1 MVRFKLNKSARLKAS
16 LIACAGFLVLAV
28 WGWDLPVAT
37 LLMFLLI
44 SLGGLLIILALAALS
59 AFILRKIM
67 RRRDREE
74 EG

>member
-16 LIACAGFLVLAV
+16 LIACAGFLALAV

-44 SLGGLLIILALAALS
+44 SLAGLLIILALAAL
-59 AFILRKIM
+59 AALVLRKLLH
-67 RRRDREE
+67 RQDREE
-74 EG
+74 ET